1 MFSHPSSDAAKRL
14 VFPGTDKEV
23 LPVIEGERIFRV
35 VFNGVLATGSPVI
48 TQMAIDERIAATILS
63 SSTRCIGDKVYG
75 NMLIGLADDDNTVHR
90 ALTYLHGNPAITT
103 EEVIRND

>member
-1 MFSHPSSDAAKRL
+1 M
-14 VFPGTDKEV
+14 
-23 LPVIEGERIFRV
+23 
-35 VFNGVLATGSPVI
+35 FNGVLATGSPVI
-48 TQMAIDERIAATILS
+48 TQMAIDECIAANILS